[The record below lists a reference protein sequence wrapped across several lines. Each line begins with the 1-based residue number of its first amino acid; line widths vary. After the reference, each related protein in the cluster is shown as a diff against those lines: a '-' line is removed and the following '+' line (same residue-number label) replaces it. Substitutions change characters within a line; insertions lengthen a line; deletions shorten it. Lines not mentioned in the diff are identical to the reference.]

1 MDLTVQP
8 LQHASGESV
17 NRLVS
22 LRVLALVA
30 ALTIPWG
37 LASVV
42 RATPIPPNTPPALDQ
57 FLSAVANATPRH
69 TRLLVAGS
77 LSALVFYRA
86 TYRLYP
92 RAVDGY
98 LVRPYTA
105 VDSWVGLPPT
115 WSTAVGYARRVH
127 ARYVALWE
135 SPFSPPA
142 TMIRLRYSGGVLVEL
157 PR

>member
-1 MDLTVQP
+1 MIL
-8 LQHASGESV
+8 V
-17 NRLVS
+17 NHPVG

-30 ALTIPWG
+30 VLTIPWG
-37 LASVV
+37 LMTVV

-69 TRLLVAGS
+69 TRLLVAGG
-77 LSALVFYRA
+77 LPALVFYRA

-98 LVRPYTA
+98 LIRPYTA
-105 VDSWVGLPPT
+105 VDDWVGLPPT
-115 WSTAVGYARRVH
+115 WSATVRYARRVH

-135 SPFSPPA
+135 SSFSPPS
-142 TMIRLRYSGGVLVEL
+142 TVIRMRYAGGILAEL